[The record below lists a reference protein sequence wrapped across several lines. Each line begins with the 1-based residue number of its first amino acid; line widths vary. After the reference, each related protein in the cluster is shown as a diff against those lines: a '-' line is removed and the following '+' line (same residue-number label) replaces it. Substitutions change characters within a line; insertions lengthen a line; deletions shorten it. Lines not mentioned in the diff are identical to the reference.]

1 MAYHLTKGF
10 IEYLTRKEEFSVIIV
25 GLDNAGKTTLLEK
38 IKSMYNKTLPLPP
51 DKIAPTIGQNIGRI
65 VLPSTI
71 LQFWDLGGQRDIRN
85 IWERYYDECHAVA
98 YVVDASDVERMSE
111 GWEIFDAVLNHPRIM
126 GLPLL
131 LLANKQ
137 DLPNSLSVEAI
148 RENYEEWWQLRNAE
162 EAHRLGGRQVERRMA
177 SLNVMGVSA
186 IEGTGILDAVDWLF
200 LRVQNARSE

>member
-1 MAYHLTKGF
+1 MAYHLIKGF
-10 IEYLTRKEEFSVIIV
+10 IEHLTRKEEFFVIIV
-25 GLDNAGKTTLLEK
+25 GKNDAMKGKTFLEK
-38 IKSMYNKTLPLPP
+38 IKSMYNKTPPLPS
-51 DKIAPTIGQNIGRI
+51 DKIAPTIGQNRD
-65 VLPSTI
+65 I

-85 IWERYYDECHAVA
+85 IWERYYDECHAVV

-137 DLPNSLSVEAI
+137 DLPDSFSVEAI
-148 RENYEEWWQLRNAE
+148 RANYEEWWQLRNAE
-162 EAHRLGGRQVERRMA
+162 EAHRLGGRQIERRMA

-186 IEGTGILDAVDWLF
+186 IEGTGIREAVDWLF
-200 LRVQNARSE
+200 LRVQNARR

>member
-1 MAYHLTKGF
+1 M
-10 IEYLTRKEEFSVIIV
+10 
-25 GLDNAGKTTLLEK
+25 
-38 IKSMYNKTLPLPP
+38 
-51 DKIAPTIGQNIGRI
+51 
-65 VLPSTI
+65 
-71 LQFWDLGGQRDIRN
+71 
-85 IWERYYDECHAVA
+85 A

-111 GWEIFDAVLNHPRIM
+111 GWEIFGLSAPISHFLATSMMRSCKDTVLNHPRIM

-186 IEGTGILDAVDWLF
+186 IEG
-200 LRVQNARSE
+200 

>member
-1 MAYHLTKGF
+1 LSVGCILCPISSHLQHLLF
-10 IEYLTRKEEFSVIIV
+10 L

>member
-1 MAYHLTKGF
+1 MLSSFTLTGSP
-10 IEYLTRKEEFSVIIV
+10 SV
-25 GLDNAGKTTLLEK
+25 
-38 IKSMYNKTLPLPP
+38 
-51 DKIAPTIGQNIGRI
+51 GRI

-85 IWERYYDECHAVA
+85 IWERYYDECHAVV

-111 GWEIFDAVLNHPRIM
+111 GWEIFGSPTVISHSLVISRMNSCTDAVLNHPRIM

-137 DLPNSLSVEAI
+137 DIPNSFSVEAI
-148 RENYEEWWQLRNAE
+148 RGNYEEWWQLRNAE

-186 IEGTGILDAVDWLF
+186 IEG
-200 LRVQNARSE
+200 

>member
-1 MAYHLTKGF
+1 MAYHLTKGLV
-10 IEYLTRKEEFSVIIV
+10 EYLTRKEEFFVIIV

-38 IKSMYNKTLPLPP
+38 IKSMYNRTLPLPS
-51 DKIAPTIGQNIGRI
+51 DKVAPTIGQNIGRI

-111 GWEIFDAVLNHPRIM
+111 GWEIFDTVLNHPRIM